1 MGAVVLER
9 GSHTAGLPIAEIVL
23 WGRARAACRRLSVSG
38 KGLAKG
44 EWRLSPASKAYD
56 PRIGYA
62 LAFPFT
68 IGLVGSLINYVRSGE
83 WPQDWRDFFLPKT
96 GGEVRSRSS
105 SRLGSNN

>member
-1 MGAVVLER
+1 VPGR
-9 GSHTAGLPIAEIVL
+9 RAGGYQSL
-23 WGRARAACRRLSVSG
+23 G

-68 IGLVGSLINYVRSGE
+68 VGLVGSLINYVRSGQFPE
-83 WPQDWRDFFLPKT
+83 DWRD
-96 GGEVRSRSS
+96 SIC
-105 SRLGSNN
+105 RLECNN